1 MHISYQMKL
10 LYVQVLPYIL
20 PTTTIIGLYSGALEM
35 DYIEK
40 YKMPITDHKFLKTIF
55 GNYAFGLIAGLTYP
69 VSLPLIATHYMYS
82 TYHKKCT

>member
-10 LYVQVLPYIL
+10 LYFQVLPYIL
-20 PTTTIIGLYSGALEM
+20 PTTTMIGLYSGALEM

-40 YKMPITDHKFLKTIF
+40 YKMPMTDHKFLKTIF

-69 VSLPLIATHYMYS
+69 ASIPLIATHYMYS